1 MYRITKTN
9 PRVFAEEKFDD
20 GYRGF
25 SIAPEETRE
34 EAESRFQRLVKK
46 CNHVFRVCD
55 DDGIWYFKGVATTNN
70 DERAFQPLEQ
80 VGEAYGCTYIEYW
93 NPAIKKWEVL

>member
-93 NPAIKKWEVL
+93 NPVIKKWEVL

>member
-25 SIAPEETRE
+25 NAAPKETRE
-34 EAESRFQRLVKK
+34 ETESRFKRLVKK
-46 CNHVFRVCD
+46 CKHVFRVCD
-55 DDGIWYFKGVATTNN
+55 DDGIRWGQRACGMWLHSGN
-70 DERAFQPLEQ
+70 DR
-80 VGEAYGCTYIEYW
+80 
-93 NPAIKKWEVL
+93 